1 MQYLAKVALNIVS
14 DLEEIMEKAE
24 IVSIFP
30 ETKFPIREE
39 FLYKDVLYY
48 LENLESFKEFLILNH
63 VSVLTLEGEYQEDT
77 HDEWSEQLYPILIP
91 ENL

>member
-39 FLYKDVLYY
+39 FIQRCI
-48 LENLESFKEFLILNH
+48 IL
-63 VSVLTLEGEYQEDT
+63 
-77 HDEWSEQLYPILIP
+77 P
-91 ENL
+91 